1 MQALFIRH
9 GSAEPA
15 GARPDADRA
24 LTEQGRREVRRTAKA
39 LTVLGV
45 KLERVLTS
53 PLTRA
58 VETAGI
64 VAEVHGGAGVDPAEF
79 LAPPTD
85 PGAARKRLVELAGKG
100 LSAVALVGHTPSL
113 EACVGALV
121 GRAGAVGLSLSKAGA
136 ACVEIDPDDA
146 PGSSEL
152 RWLMRRQQLAMLS
165 GRE

>member
-15 GARPDADRA
+15 GAWPDADRA
-24 LTEQGRREVRRTAKA
+24 LTEQGRQEVRRTARA
-39 LTVLGV
+39 LTAMGV
-45 KLERVLTS
+45 KLERVLCS

-64 VAEVHGGAGVDPAEF
+64 VAEVHGGAEVDPAEF

-85 PGAARKRLVELAGKG
+85 AKALRKRLAELAGQG
-100 LSAVALVGHTPSL
+100 LSAVGLVGHTPSL
-113 EACVGALV
+113 EACVAALV
-121 GRAGAVGLSLSKAGA
+121 GRSGAIGLSLSKAGA
-136 ACVEIDPDDA
+136 ACVEFDPDE
-146 PGSSEL
+146 PGGGSEL
-152 RWLMRRQQLAMLS
+152 RWLMRREQLAMLS